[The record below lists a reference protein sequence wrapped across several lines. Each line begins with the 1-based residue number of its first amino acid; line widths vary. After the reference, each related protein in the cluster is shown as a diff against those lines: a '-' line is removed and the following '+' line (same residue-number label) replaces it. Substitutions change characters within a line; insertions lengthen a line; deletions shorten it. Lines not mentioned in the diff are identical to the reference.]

1 MNKLDA
7 FIKLATLFSEHGYHL
22 YLVGGSVR
30 DYLLKGD
37 IDDLDVCADAT
48 PNDVKSFYSGEA
60 TYAFEKMGAV
70 TLKYEGYRFD
80 LTTLREEGDYV
91 DFRHPSFI
99 HFVKDLK
106 VDVRRRD
113 FTVNALY
120 LDKDLNVLD
129 YVDGQKDLSNKIIRV
144 IGDPNTRLKED
155 PLRIL
160 RALRFSLDFNFKIEE
175 SLEKAMKENI
185 ELLKKLNVEKIKQ
198 ELKKIKVKDE
208 RMIELFNNFNIS
220 YLLDVIK

>member
-7 FIKLATLFSEHGYHL
+7 FIELANLFFKNGFSL

-30 DYLLKGD
+30 DYLLKGE
-37 IDDLDVCADAT
+37 IDDLDVCTDAT
-48 PNDVKSFYSGEA
+48 PEDVKSFFDGEA
-60 TYAFEKMGAV
+60 SYAFEKMGAV

-91 DFRHPSFI
+91 DYRHPSYI
-99 HFVKDLK
+99 HFVKDLN
-106 VDVRRRD
+106 VDVKRRD
-113 FTVNALY
+113 FTINALY
-120 LDKDLNVLD
+120 LDKDMNVIDL
-129 YVDGQKDLSNKIIRV
+129 VGGQKDLVNKTINI
-144 IGDPNTRLKED
+144 IGDPSVRLKED

-160 RALRFSLDFNFKIEE
+160 RALRFSLDFGFKIEKN
-175 SLEKAMKENI
+175 LEMAMRDNI

-198 ELKKIKVKDE
+198 ELKKIKAEKDE
-208 RMIELFNNFNIS
+208 IIILFDNFNIS